1 MTPPEAAAL
10 LAVIATY
17 DRRNLADGDVH
28 AWHAALSDLPY
39 DTCRDAVVEHYRRE
53 TSWLMPAHLRR
64 LVTATGNDRVMRAR
78 HDDAGRG
85 PKPVWFDLAVAAFR
99 RGDHAEGERI
109 IRQGR
114 VA

>member
-28 AWHAALSDLPY
+28 AWHAALSDLPFHA
-39 DTCRDAVVEHYRRE
+39 CRDAVIEHYRRE
-53 TSWLMPAHLRR
+53 TCWLMPAHLRR
-64 LVTATGNDRVMRAR
+64 LVAARGNDRAMRAR
-78 HDDAGRG
+78 HDDDDRVS
-85 PKPVWFDLAVAAFR
+85 KPSWFDAAAAAFR
-99 RGDHAEGERI
+99 RGDRAEGERI
-109 IRQGR
+109 IRDGR